1 MGCCISMAS
10 TSPKTSKF
18 PKTTPRN
25 SSISKSPPR
34 ILEEETVKEVLS
46 EIRTVPKTP
55 PGGAH
60 GGHRHFESPFVRNGP
75 FPPANASTDHH
86 NAVRKPNL
94 AFVGGGDDLS
104 EDVGSEICS
113 TLGECESVGTNP
125 AEKGEEKGGGQ
136 IRQMSPA
143 RRRDAPFSSEMK
155 RERTVGRSP
164 VRRPSP
170 SPSRAR
176 PGNGSGSGYGRRR
189 DASESSGRRSKSPVT
204 RMDSGPM
211 KSGSGLSPSAMKTG
225 KSPGVTG
232 SGLVERVR
240 KLDEERT
247 GGGEGP
253 WPPTSDES
261 LENPLVSLECFIFL

>member
-1 MGCCISMAS
+1 MGCCISTAS
-10 TSPKTSKF
+10 TSPKTPKF
-18 PKTTPRN
+18 PKTAPIN

-55 PGGAH
+55 PGRAH
-60 GGHRHFESPFVRNGP
+60 GAHRHFESPFVRNGP
-75 FPPANASTDHH
+75 FPPVNASKDPH
-86 NAVRKPNL
+86 NGVRKPHP

-143 RRRDAPFSSEMK
+143 RRRDAPFSSEVK
-155 RERTVGRSP
+155 RERPVGRSP
-164 VRRPSP
+164 VRRSDPSP
-170 SPSRAR
+170 GRAR

-189 DASESSGRRSKSPVT
+189 DAGESSGRRSKSPVT
-204 RMDSGPM
+204 RIDSGPM
-211 KSGSGLSPSAMKTG
+211 KTGSGLSPSARKTG
-225 KSPGVTG
+225 KSPGRTG
-232 SGLVERVR
+232 SGSGQRVR

-247 GGGEGP
+247 GGGDEK
-253 WPPTSDES
+253 WPPT
-261 LENPLVSLECFIFL
+261 IAI